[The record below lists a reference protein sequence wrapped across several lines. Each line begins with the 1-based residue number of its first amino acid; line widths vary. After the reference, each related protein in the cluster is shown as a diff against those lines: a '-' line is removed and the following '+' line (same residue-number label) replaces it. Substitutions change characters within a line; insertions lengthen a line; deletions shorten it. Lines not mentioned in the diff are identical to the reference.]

1 LFCVAGSPIIRPL
14 WWTDPEDVTSQSI
27 DDQYFLGETMMVA
40 PIVDPNITKRDIYIP
55 NGTWLDTFSNKSYS
69 GKFWLKDFNVEL
81 GQVAAFIKMK

>member
-1 LFCVAGSPIIRPL
+1 
-14 WWTDPEDVTSQSI
+14 
-27 DDQYFLGETMMVA
+27 MVA